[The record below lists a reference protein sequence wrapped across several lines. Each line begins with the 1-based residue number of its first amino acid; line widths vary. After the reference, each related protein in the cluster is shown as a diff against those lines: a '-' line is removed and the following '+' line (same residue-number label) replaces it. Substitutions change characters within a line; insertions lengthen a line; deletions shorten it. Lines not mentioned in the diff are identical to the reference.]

1 LLLRAGHQ
9 LLHIQFVFYSLF
21 ESRFVEIEKGFFRGP
36 ASHLLLVGQNIIGK
50 IPEGVGVLVGQAIG
64 IHGGVERPGMNFCQ
78 RVVFVN
84 DLDLAC
90 ILLQQSR
97 KERGVHAGTKRAL
110 EILVVDDGSTDRTH
124 ELVMAEHLKDSRI
137 RVIRNTERNGYGRAV
152 IFGLN
157 HFSGDAVV
165 TYMADASDAP
175 EDVARYY
182 EILRDESDCA
192 FGSRFISGSKVYDYP
207 KFKLFINRLVNK
219 FIPLL
224 FNLHY
229 NDTTNA
235 FKGYRAAVIEGC
247 RPFVSPH
254 FNLTIEIPLKAVVRG
269 YSYKVIP
276 ISWRNRDVGV
286 SALKL
291 KEQGSRYLY
300 TLLTVWFEW
309 LLVRHDTQRIDG
321 GVFEPWTE
329 PVAEVSLNSTTSI
342 TGNR

>member
-1 LLLRAGHQ
+1 MKLSIVIPARNEEGNIRTTVASLRDY
-9 LLHIQFVFYSLF
+9 LDS
-21 ESRFVEIEKGFFRGP
+21 
-36 ASHLLLVGQNIIGK
+36 VGIS
-50 IPEGVGVLVGQAIG
+50 
-64 IHGGVERPGMNFCQ
+64 
-78 RVVFVN
+78 
-84 DLDLAC
+84 D
-90 ILLQQSR
+90 
-97 KERGVHAGTKRAL
+97 L

-124 ELVMAEHLKDSRI
+124 ELMMAEHLKDSRI
-137 RVIRNTERNGYGRAV
+137 RVLRNTERNGYGRAV
-152 IFGLN
+152 ILGLN

-165 TYMADASDAP
+165 IYMADASDSP

-192 FGSRFISGSKVYDYP
+192 FGSRFIGGSKVYNYP
-207 KFKLFINRLVNK
+207 RFKLFINRLVNSI
-219 FIPLL
+219 IPLL

-247 RPFVSPH
+247 RPFVSPP

-291 KEQGSRYLY
+291 KEHESRYLY
-300 TLLTVWFEW
+300 TLLTAWLES
-309 LLVRHDTQRIDG
+309 LLVLHDTQRIDSYAFHPG
-321 GVFEPWTE
+321 TR
-329 PVAEVSLNSTTSI
+329 PVAEVSFNSTTV
-342 TGNR
+342 

>member
-1 LLLRAGHQ
+1 MKLSIVIPARNEEGNIRTTVVNLRD
-9 LLHIQFVFYSLF
+9 Y
-21 ESRFVEIEKGFFRGP
+21 
-36 ASHLLLVGQNIIGK
+36 
-50 IPEGVGVLVGQAIG
+50 
-64 IHGGVERPGMNFCQ
+64 
-78 RVVFVN
+78 
-84 DLDLAC
+84 LDSVS
-90 ILLQQSR
+90 ISD
-97 KERGVHAGTKRAL
+97 L

-137 RVIRNTERNGYGRAV
+137 RVIRNTGRHGYGRAV
-152 IFGLN
+152 IWGLN
-157 HFSGDAVV
+157 HFSGDAVII
-165 TYMADASDAP
+165 YMADASDAP

-192 FGSRFISGSKVYDYP
+192 FGSRFIGGSKVDSYP
-207 KFKLFINRLVNK
+207 KFKLLINRVVNRIIQLM
-219 FIPLL
+219 FHLR
-224 FNLHY
+224 Y

-276 ISWRNRDVGV
+276 ISWRNREVGV